1 MRKAAVAEVQRL
13 GKGLEIDLL
22 LHVLPHV
29 FHGTENIAADR
40 GFIVRAAAADDCDEL
55 QKNTVFLRNL
65 QCGGV
70 LQIVQAVEPV
80 KQALKQCLVGNGIDH
95 ALCWAQ
101 ILHGLGCSLPG
112 KMQIERDG
120 FACGGK
126 GVHLPHVRQEH
137 RALSA

>member
-55 QKNTVFLRNL
+55 QKDTVFLRNL
-65 QCGGV
+65 QCGGG

-95 ALCWAQ
+95 ALC
-101 ILHGLGCSLPG
+101 
-112 KMQIERDG
+112 
-120 FACGGK
+120 
-126 GVHLPHVRQEH
+126 
-137 RALSA
+137 